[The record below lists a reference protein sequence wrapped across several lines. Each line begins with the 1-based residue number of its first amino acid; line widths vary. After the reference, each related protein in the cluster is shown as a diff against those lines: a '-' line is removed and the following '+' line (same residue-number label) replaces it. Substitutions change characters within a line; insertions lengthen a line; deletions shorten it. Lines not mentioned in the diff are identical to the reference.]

1 MADSPK
7 RDPADPTVRAAIANE
22 FGRALE
28 NLGAH
33 PDLAS
38 KARDYDTEE
47 LLTVIRNLGGKPD
60 ILGIVGSYRDTHD
73 DEDVLHAL
81 RVWNEAQEREKS
93 ATPG

>member
-1 MADSPK
+1 MAETPK
-7 RDPADPTVRAAIANE
+7 RDPADPTVRAAIVSE

-38 KARDYDTEE
+38 KARNYDTEE
-47 LLTVIRNLGGKPD
+47 LLTVIRNLGGKSD
-60 ILGIVGSYRDTHD
+60 ILGIVGSYGDTL

-81 RVWNEAQEREKS
+81 RVWNEDQEREKQR
-93 ATPG
+93 AV